1 MSLPRRSG
9 QGSRW
14 QVPEGRLVVCAT
26 PIGNLDDSSDRLR
39 YSLREADV
47 VYAED
52 TRRTGKLLRHLG
64 ATPPVRS
71 LFEGNE
77 AKRTDELIADLRAGK
92 TVALVSDAGMPTVS
106 DPGARAV
113 ARAHEEGLT
122 VTVVPGPSAVTSA
135 ITLAG
140 FGGDR
145 FVFEGFLPRKGEVRA
160 RRLAEIAGDER
171 PVVLFASPNRLID
184 DLRDLETHVGGNRR
198 VAVARE
204 LTKLHEEVWVGAL
217 SDAVAR
223 WDGEVKGEV
232 TLVVEGGPPMEL
244 SESQAVALAR
254 SLIAE
259 GHSLSEAAR
268 RAAEETGVARR
279 AIYQVLLSD
288 QGVS

>member
-1 MSLPRRSG
+1 MS
-9 QGSRW
+9 
-14 QVPEGRLVVCAT
+14 EGRLVVCAT

-39 YSLREADV
+39 DSLREADV

-106 DPGARAV
+106 DPGAMAV

-135 ITLAG
+135 ITFAG

-145 FVFEGFLPRKGEVRA
+145 FVFEGFLPRRGEARA
-160 RRLAEIAGDER
+160 RRLSEIARDER

-184 DLRDLETHVGGNRR
+184 DLRDLEAHLGDQRR
-198 VAVARE
+198 VAITRE
-204 LTKLHEEVWVGAL
+204 LTKFHEEVWVGAI

-223 WDGEVKGEV
+223 WGGEIKGEV
-232 TLVVEGGPPMEL
+232 TLVVEGGPPIEL

-254 SLIAE
+254 SMIAE
-259 GHSLSEAAR
+259 GQPLSEAAR
-268 RAAEETGVARR
+268 RAAEETGVPRR